1 MQGSFRSNRKKGEG
15 RKNGKG
21 LESLVSTHFLCYFC
35 VYHPMD
41 LSILKEIFAAMEQGV
56 VFIDDQNRIAY
67 YNPAAEKIR
76 NTSLQEKLG
85 QSILQ
90 CHPEKSHPKVMK
102 IIEDLRSGKVK
113 GHHRMNLQL
122 VEGKFYDNTYSAV
135 WGPENQYLG
144 VIVVTQD
151 VTKRKK
157 AEDEL
162 KEALTKLQQANE
174 ELVRLDRMKDDF
186 LSNVSHELKTPM
198 ISVMGYLGMILKEKA
213 GPLNEMQRKFLE
225 ISYKN
230 LLKLEKNIDQLFE
243 LAEMGIQEEAYLFEP
258 VDLVK
263 IIQFSCST
271 VEPLA
276 KEHQIDLETQ
286 LPLDP
291 VIIEGVPDKLDQ
303 LFDNLLTNAVKYN
316 RRGGKITVS
325 LSENEQSVFAHVMD
339 TGVGISHQSLPEVFT
354 RHFQEK
360 KKPLGDVKGLG
371 IGLSLVQEIVKLH
384 QGQIH
389 IESELGKGTVFSVML
404 SKKRTPPE
412 TGVKRSEG

>member
-1 MQGSFRSNRKKGEG
+1 
-15 RKNGKG
+15 
-21 LESLVSTHFLCYFC
+21 
-35 VYHPMD
+35 MD
-41 LSILKEIFAAMEQGV
+41 ASILKEIFAAMEQGV

-67 YNPAAEKIR
+67 YNPAAERIR
-76 NTSLQEKLG
+76 NTPLKERLG

-90 CHPEKSHPKVMK
+90 CHPEKSHSKVMK

-135 WGPENQYLG
+135 WGPGNKYLG

-151 VTKRKK
+151 VTERKK

-162 KEALTKLQQANE
+162 KETLSKLQMANE

-198 ISVMGYLGMILKEKA
+198 ISVMGYLGMILKEKV
-213 GPLNEMQRKFLE
+213 GPLTDAQRKFLE

-230 LLKLEKNIDQLFE
+230 LLKLEKNIDQLLD
-243 LAEMGIQEEAYLFEP
+243 LAELGIQKEVDSFEP

-263 IIQFSCST
+263 TVQFACST

-276 KEHQIDLETQ
+276 KEHQIELETE
-286 LPLDP
+286 LPLNP
-291 VIIEGVPDKLDQ
+291 LVIEGVPDKLDQ

-316 RRGGKITVS
+316 RRGGKIRVT
-325 LSENEQSVFAHVMD
+325 LSENEASVFAHVMD
-339 TGVGISHQSLPEVFT
+339 TGIGISHQSLPEVFT

-360 KKPLGDVKGLG
+360 KKPLGDFKGLG

-384 QGQIH
+384 QGEIH
-389 IESELGKGTVFSVML
+389 IESELGKGTIFSVML
-404 SKKRTPPE
+404 PKHRN
-412 TGVKRSEG
+412 RSESEVKEAERQVMTV